1 MSGPELRTVR
11 SGRWK
16 LHVRAPAPGGAYLE
30 DVTKWVDPRGPDGIT
45 LIAPFE
51 QARPNQYPGV
61 RTGDAG
67 KPMMLFDLESAP
79 SEQRD
84 VAAQHPE
91 VVQRLKAHFDKME
104 AEAKAIAR
112 PPRPPG
118 AMKGIMRLKGGE
130 LRYDLEPR
138 RP

>member
-1 MSGPELRTVR
+1 
-11 SGRWK
+11 

-30 DVTKWVDPRGPDGIT
+30 DASRWVDPRGPDGIT

-61 RTGDAG
+61 RTGDPA
-67 KPMMLFDLESAP
+67 KPMMLFDLETDP

-84 VAAQHPE
+84 VAAEHPE
-91 VVQRLKAHFDKME
+91 VVQRLKAVFDKME

-118 AMKGIMRLKGGE
+118 PMKGIMRLKGGE
-130 LRYDLEPR
+130 LRYDVEPR